1 MCNSCAANGLLALTA
16 LCFASVAVA
25 SPIERLWSGD
35 ISTAKT
41 EINYQLTDSETVAVF
56 ARAEAD
62 YSLGKIYLVNIED
75 ERLRSVKRIG
85 FSDERYKDSD
95 PWLSPSGN
103 ELYFI
108 SDRPSFVGDVR
119 DDSDDYDLWR
129 ARRSGTHW
137 TAPEHLGSL
146 NSGTGEFGPELH
158 QGFLYFSS
166 QRNGRYQ
173 LFRARQTRSGFADA
187 ELLPQPFNGPALNSD
202 LTLSRGGQVALWW
215 STRPGG
221 YGSGDL
227 YVSRRSK
234 EGWTKAQNL
243 GESVNS
249 PYLDFTPSLSPNQS
263 TLFFATNRPYPGQDQ
278 GASDVYR
285 IPVVDVPE
293 LRAALATA
301 TLERLTEAFG
311 GVATLSRI
319 KTLSYRLEIDR
330 AMGADEASDVF
341 LNFESES
348 IAERV
353 IGDKAYRTAGG
364 APGAS
369 HADSARQDQQDEDML
384 ASLYNNFLFY
394 LTAEDL
400 ELKGPE
406 DIRGHSDLV
415 WFRLA
420 ARGQTSPLLGID
432 PATGRILKVL
442 ADGGIVVLELDYL
455 RHESGL
461 VWPYQFLVVRGEQ
474 AVLEGRFSNLSINA
488 AKPDEHDTAK

>member
-1 MCNSCAANGLLALTA
+1 
-16 LCFASVAVA
+16 
-25 SPIERLWSGD
+25 
-35 ISTAKT
+35 
-41 EINYQLTDSETVAVF
+41 
-56 ARAEAD
+56 
-62 YSLGKIYLVNIED
+62 LGKIYLVNLEE
-75 ERLRSVKRIG
+75 ERIHNVKKIG

-129 ARRSGTHW
+129 TRRSGMQW

-146 NSGTGEFGPELH
+146 NSGAGEFGPELH

-173 LFRARQTRSGFADA
+173 LFRARQTKSGFADA

-227 YVSRRSK
+227 YVSRLSK
-234 EGWTKAQNL
+234 EGWTMAQNL

-263 TLFFATNRPYPGQDQ
+263 ILYFATNRPYPGQDQ

-285 IPVVDVPE
+285 IPVADVPE
-293 LRAALATA
+293 LSAALASA

-311 GVATLSRI
+311 GIPTLSRI
-319 KTLSYRLEIDR
+319 ETLSYRLEIDR
-330 AMGADEASDVF
+330 AVGADEASDVF
-341 LNFESES
+341 LNFAAES

-353 IGDKAYRTAGG
+353 IGEEGFRTAGG
-364 APGAS
+364 GPGTS
-369 HADSARQDQQDEDML
+369 HADSARQDQQGEDLL

-406 DIRGHSDLV
+406 DIRGHGDLV

-420 ARGQTSPLLGID
+420 ARGRTS
-432 PATGRILKVL
+432 
-442 ADGGIVVLELDYL
+442 
-455 RHESGL
+455 
-461 VWPYQFLVVRGEQ
+461 
-474 AVLEGRFSNLSINA
+474 
-488 AKPDEHDTAK
+488 